1 MHTGAIVLYQPFSK
15 FDNDRIMLSYVMF
28 LMLCYVLILCNTV
41 VYYMYDIS
49 CNGNCNV
56 SV

>member
-28 LMLCYVLILCNTV
+28 LMRCYVLILCKTV